1 MYESGGPDYYPGYQT
16 VGFSPQTQASFD
28 MQTQRA
34 IGGSELNRSAAQNN
48 LATTRGDYLYGNPGF
63 NAAVQAATDY
73 TLPQVRSNFATAGRT
88 RSGLGQE
95 AQARTI
101 SNAFAQQYGQE
112 RENQMRGQVIAPE
125 LASQD
130 YRDIAALRS
139 VGGEVEQLGQD
150 RLAED
155 VARYNYYQNAPENNL
170 ARYIGLL
177 QSSYPGQSAAQTTP
191 LYRNRTAGALGGAAS
206 GAAAGSQIYPGWGT
220 LIGAVGGGL
229 LGGFG

>member
-16 VGFSPQTQASFD
+16 VGFSPQTQMSFD
-28 MQTQRA
+28 MTTQRA
-34 IGGSELNRSAAQNN
+34 IQGSPLVGAAQQNN
-48 LATTRGDYLYGNPGF
+48 LATNRGDYLYGNPGF

-73 TLPQVRSNFATAGRT
+73 AAPQVQSRFATAGRT

-95 AQARTI
+95 ALGRTF

-112 RENQMRGQVIAPE
+112 RENQMRAQVIAPE
-125 LASQD
+125 LARQD
-130 YRDIAALRS
+130 YTDAQMLRG

-177 QSSYPGQSAAQTTP
+177 QSSYPGQSAAQTQP

-206 GAAAGSQIYPGWGT
+206 GASAGSYFGPWGS

-229 LGGFG
+229 LGGYG